1 MAKVIT
7 VCRRAMPVRI
17 IAKKTRDEKDAADAA
32 IEAFRAL
39 GTNDLTQEHVVQLT
53 TGENIINTMP
63 GYFKSKNIFGMK
75 QSASFLLTWGWRDM
89 TSCWPELPMSVP

>member
-1 MAKVIT
+1 MKDSDIEILVLSKAEIESLV
-7 VCRRAMPVRI
+7 
-17 IAKKTRDEKDAADAA
+17 DEKDAVDAA
-32 IEAFRAL
+32 LEAFRAL

-75 QSASFLLTWGWRDM
+75 QAPVYYKREPGDT
-89 TSCWPELPMSVP
+89 LPRNMGQLYRSD